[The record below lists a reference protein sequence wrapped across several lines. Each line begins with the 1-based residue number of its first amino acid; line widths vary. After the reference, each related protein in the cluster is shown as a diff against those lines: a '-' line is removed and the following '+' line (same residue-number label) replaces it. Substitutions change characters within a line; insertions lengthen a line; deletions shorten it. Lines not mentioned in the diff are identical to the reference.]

1 MVARTPKHPGT
12 WPFGARPNLLIAALV
27 ALTASAGV
35 ACSSGSSPTTPSS
48 PAPVPTPAATAR
60 YQVTFDALWS
70 NATHPVETPPVPHFS
85 GLIGAT
91 HRATTRF
98 WDVGALASD
107 GIRSMAEEGSKTPLD
122 QEMMAAIVA
131 GAAQHLLSGGSIPVS
146 PGSVSLEFE
155 ISREQPYV
163 TLVSMVAPSPDW
175 FVGVSALNLFD
186 GDWVAQRVVVLRPY
200 DAGTDSGVTF
210 LSRNRAT
217 VPPTGI
223 YAIST
228 TPLAAAGE
236 VAPLGTFTFRRLS

>member
-1 MVARTPKHPGT
+1 MLARTKGPGT
-12 WPFGARPNLLIAALV
+12 RPFGARLNPLIVAVVVVTAL
-27 ALTASAGV
+27 AGV
-35 ACSSGSSPTTPSS
+35 ACGGSSPTTPSS
-48 PAPVPTPAATAR
+48 PVPVPTPAATAR
-60 YQVTFDALWS
+60 YEVTFDGVWS

-98 WDVGALASD
+98 WDAGTLASD
-107 GIRSMAEEGSKTPLD
+107 GIRNMAEEGSKTPLD
-122 QEMMAAIVA
+122 QEIMAVIAA

-175 FVGVSALNLFD
+175 FVGVSALNLFET
-186 GDWVAQRVVVLRPY
+186 DWVAQRVVVLRPY

-210 LSRNRAT
+210 LSRNRPTFPRERISPIAT
-217 VPPTGI
+217 
-223 YAIST
+223 A
-228 TPLAAAGE
+228 PLAAGGE